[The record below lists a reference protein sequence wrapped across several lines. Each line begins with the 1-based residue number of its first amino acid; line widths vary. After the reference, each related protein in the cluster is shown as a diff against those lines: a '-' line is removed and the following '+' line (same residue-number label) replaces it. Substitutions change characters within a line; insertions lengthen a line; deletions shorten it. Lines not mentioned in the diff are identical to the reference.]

1 MLEAYTINGAYQ
13 LGLEKEIGS
22 ISEGKRADIIILE
35 QDLFEL
41 DRYQIGKTEV
51 LLTLMNGQVTHDQL
65 SRALT

>member
-1 MLEAYTINGAYQ
+1 M
-13 LGLEKEIGS
+13 GLEKEIGS